1 MTWRAF
7 LSETTRRCDCV
18 GASAPLGVPGLAPGA
33 RQRLA
38 DLVEVLAA
46 GLVDARQ
53 RGADR
58 LLRGDLSETS
68 KRPTTS
74 AERRITT

>member
-1 MTWRAF
+1 
-7 LSETTRRCDCV
+7 V
-18 GASAPLGVPGLAPGA
+18 IASGRPAPLGVPGLAPGA

-46 GLVDARQ
+46 ELVDARQ

-58 LLRGDLSETS
+58 LLRGDLSET
-68 KRPTTS
+68 
-74 AERRITT
+74 

>member
-1 MTWRAF
+1 
-7 LSETTRRCDCV
+7 
-18 GASAPLGVPGLAPGA
+18 VPGLAPGA

-58 LLRGDLSETS
+58 LLRGDLSET
-68 KRPTTS
+68 
-74 AERRITT
+74 